1 MPAIDV
7 DVVRSLIITPEL
19 RADRGSGTLGVLGGH
34 FSVFNHWYRVSS
46 MFEGD
51 FVERT
56 APGMF
61 AETLVANRESMRAQ
75 FDHGFDA
82 QIGNKSLGGVRELR
96 QDETGGYYEID
107 LDDTSYNRDLLPG
120 FKRGAYGSSFRM
132 MVLDDTWDNN
142 PARSEYNPEG
152 KPERTILRADVME
165 LGPVAWPASPAATA
179 KMRSDTDIFYN
190 KLRSHD
196 PGAFEAACR
205 AANIPIPDFAAANP
219 RDGRPEGSEHDS
231 EPGKAAQSQ
240 QQFTQRRRAIH
251 RALRKRGI
259 L

>member
-7 DVVRSLIITPEL
+7 DVVRSLITAPEL
-19 RADRGSGTLGVLGGH
+19 RADQSNDTLGVLSGH
-34 FSVFNHWYRVSS
+34 FTVFDNWYHVSSVF
-46 MFEGD
+46 EGN
-51 FVERT
+51 FLERT
-56 APGMF
+56 APGF
-61 AETLVANRESMRAQ
+61 VAQTIVANRDSMRAQ

-82 QIGNKSLGGVRELR
+82 QIGSKSLGGFRELR
-96 QDETGGYYEID
+96 EDGVGGYYEID

-132 MVLDDTWDNN
+132 SVQDDFWIEK
-142 PARSEYNPEG
+142 PARSEYNPNG
-152 KPERTILRADVME
+152 LPERTITRADVME
-165 LGPVAWPASPAATA
+165 LGPVAWPANPAATA
-179 KMRSDTDIFYN
+179 KMRSDTDVFYN

-205 AANIPIPDFAAANP
+205 AANISIPDFTAANP
-219 RDGRPEGSEHDS
+219 LNRRPEGSEHDS

-240 QQFTQRRRAIH
+240 QQFTQRRKALH

-259 L
+259 V